1 MHIVA
6 RILTAALAVAASAA
20 YANTDDVLAAS
31 TVCVPVSIVSHP
43 SFVTILP
50 GSSTTL
56 SIVISGTAPITY
68 QWYTGTSGN
77 TGNLIPNATSS
88 SVTVTPVSTITAY
101 WVHVANSCNTI
112 GANSTTGVVT
122 LSATCPSP
130 TIEKQPTTVSA
141 GIGTVATLKI
151 DARPTATGVGTAGP
165 LHYQWYKGTKGDLSK
180 KVGLDSDTFIT
191 DPVSVTASYWV
202 RVSAECVSSI
212 DSNAAT
218 VTATVSP
225 RSRAVKH

>member
-1 MHIVA
+1 MPIVA
-6 RILTAALAVAASAA
+6 KLLTAVALTLATSSG
-20 YANTDDVLAAS
+20 YAIAHVIADATC
-31 TVCVPVSIVSHP
+31 TQVSIVTHP

-50 GSSTTL
+50 GTSTTL
-56 SIVISGTAPITY
+56 SVITAGTAPITY

-77 TGNLIPNATSS
+77 TSQPIPNATSS
-88 SVTVTPVSTITAY
+88 SVTVTPVTTITAY

-112 GANSTTGVVT
+112 GVNSATGVVT

-130 TIEKQPTTVSA
+130 TIETQPSSVSA

-151 DARPTATGVGTAGP
+151 DAKPTATGTGPGSP
-165 LHYQWYKGTKGDLSK
+165 LHYQWYKGAKADLSTK
-180 KVGLDSDTFIT
+180 AGTDSDTFIT
-191 DPVSVTASYWV
+191 NPVTVTASYWV

-218 VTATVSP
+218 VTATAP
-225 RSRAVKH
+225 TRGRAVRK